1 MDDHLLER
9 ARSGEADATGYP
21 LRTGSQLV
29 CLNFKV
35 PLRVRQQ
42 LKIHAARHNM
52 TMTELLLQLV
62 ADKLSHD
69 DDNSHPRAASRDR

>member
-1 MDDHLLER
+1 MDNHSLER
-9 ARSGEADATGYP
+9 ARSGEADAAGHRS
-21 LRTGSQLV
+21 RTGSQLV

-52 TMTELLLQLV
+52 TMTELLMQLV

-69 DDNSHPRAASRDR
+69 DDSAHPRAASRDR

>member
-1 MDDHLLER
+1 MDNHSLER
-9 ARSGEADATGYP
+9 ARSGEADAAGRR
-21 LRTGSQLV
+21 LGTGSPLV

-69 DDNSHPRAASRDR
+69 EDSSQPRARER